1 VVVNNRTW
9 TVDSVTHFPKEERG
23 RNDNENCN
31 GWDEDRDADMTVH
44 LVDEE

>member
-1 VVVNNRTW
+1 MVVDNDTW
-9 TVDSVTHFPKEERG
+9 TVESVTHFPKEGG

-44 LVDEE
+44 LVDKGE